1 MTDLVL
7 GVSHRSAPM
16 ALLDALALSGEGVDR
31 LTGLALAGDY
41 VDGAMVL
48 STCNRLE
55 IIADV
60 KSFHGGLAD
69 LGSALV
75 EVTGID
81 WQDLAHHVFVLFDDG
96 ATEHLLTLAA
106 GLDSMAVG
114 EAQILGQLRQ
124 TYSRAQEAGH
134 LTGALSGTVQEAL
147 RVGKRAHAET
157 ELDSVAGSLLD
168 TALVRAAEHIGP
180 IETADVLIVGAGA
193 MSGLVAA
200 TLARAGAGS
209 ITILNRTL
217 ERAERLAASVDG
229 RAVEFTPEALPAE
242 IAKADLVVSVIGAR
256 GTVIDADT
264 ITASLAHLE
273 DPEDPAHT
281 FLIDLALPFDVD
293 PNVEEHPFV
302 RMIGLEGLSS
312 MFADTD
318 YTASSGVVD
327 VISRVRT
334 IIREEMAALSAGKR
348 ARTIAPTV
356 TALRKQAGAVVSRE
370 IEKLEKRLGDR
381 VAEDDMKAIR
391 RSLRQVATTLLHTPT
406 VKVKELA
413 ADEHEKIDYA
423 AALTMLFDL
432 QRTPTAAAGSAAG
445 SAEAGMLSGAGTSA
459 AVPVPAAAGVR
470 AMPGTAAAP
479 GTAAGA
485 RAAEAGAGGLL
496 AQVPQPAGRG
506 TGDQGRPVGP
516 PASDARPAPDAR
528 PLPDRQPSVRTASVP
543 GSHYVAAAGESPVA
557 SHTLDV
563 VEPARPSGRTIR
575 LGTRRSQ
582 LARSQSTAVA
592 QQLAAQTGLRV
603 EIVEVVTEGDVN
615 MTPLASFG
623 GAGVFVSSVRSAL
636 LDGRVDIAVHSL
648 KDLPTAAAP
657 GISLAAVPPRVDPS
671 DVLITRDGLTLA
683 QLPAGAVIGTGS
695 PRRAAQ
701 LRAARPDIEVTG
713 VRGNVDTR
721 IRHVTEGRLDAVVL
735 AAAGVRRLGRLGEV
749 TEVLDSSVM
758 LPAPGQGALAVECR
772 DADAELTEFDAELR
786 SALSGLHD
794 EASMLAVLCER
805 AILAR
810 AEAGC
815 SAPIGAIAHLEGHSL
830 EVSGVLADEAG
841 TLLRVTRRSP
851 LPRRSADTD
860 PAEVRHAAEALGA
873 QVAEELLSGLGLDPA
888 RSIGANAPGTHL
900 APAEAA
906 QSAEAAQTAQ
916 PAQAA
921 ETHAEPELGTAGEPG
936 TPAQQDRQDAD
947 EGGGAHGA
955 GR

>member
-16 ALLDALALSGEGVDR
+16 SLLDALALTGDGQDR
-31 LTGLALAGDY
+31 LAELALGGDY

-75 EVTGID
+75 SVTGID
-81 WQDLAHHVFVLFDDG
+81 WQELAHHVFVLFGEG
-96 ATEHLLTLAA
+96 ADEHLLTLAA

-124 TYSRAQEAGH
+124 TYSQAQERGQ
-134 LTGALSGTVQEAL
+134 LTGDLSRTVQEAL

-168 TALVRAAEHIGP
+168 AALVRAQEHIGP
-180 IETADVLIVGAGA
+180 LETADVLIVGAGA

-200 TLARAGAGS
+200 TLHRAGAGS
-209 ITILNRTL
+209 LTILNRTL
-217 ERAERLAASVDG
+217 ERAQRLAASVDG
-229 RAVEFTPEALPAE
+229 RAVEFTYEALPAE
-242 IAKADLVVSVIGAR
+242 IAKADLVVSVIGSR
-256 GTVIDADT
+256 GTLIDKDT
-264 ITASLAHLE
+264 VTQSLVHLD
-273 DPEDPAHT
+273 DPHDPAHT
-281 FLIDLALPFDVD
+281 FFIDLALPFDVD
-293 PNVEEHPFV
+293 PNVEEHSFV

-312 MFADTD
+312 MFADTE

-327 VISRVRT
+327 VISRVRA
-334 IIREEMAALSAGKR
+334 IIREEMAALSAGRR

-381 VAEDDMKAIR
+381 LAEEDMHAVR
-391 RSLRQVATTLLHTPT
+391 RSLRQVATTLIHTPT
-406 VKVKELA
+406 VKVKELT
-413 ADEHEKIDYA
+413 ADEHEQVDYA

-432 QRTPTAAAGSAAG
+432 QRSPSPVETARPGSADTPAAEAAAGAT
-445 SAEAGMLSGAGTSA
+445 MTND
-459 AVPVPAAAGVR
+459 
-470 AMPGTAAAP
+470 
-479 GTAAGA
+479 
-485 RAAEAGAGGLL
+485 
-496 AQVPQPAGRG
+496 PQPGA
-506 TGDQGRPVGP
+506 QGGHSR
-516 PASDARPAPDAR
+516 A
-528 PLPDRQPSVRTASVP
+528 Q
-543 GSHYVAAAGESPVA
+543 GSHYVAADGTSPVA

-563 VEPARPSGRTIR
+563 VEPERPTGRTVR

-592 QQLAAQTGLRV
+592 QQLAAQTGMRV

-636 LDGRVDIAVHSL
+636 LTGKVDIAVHSL
-648 KDLPTAAAP
+648 KDLPTAPAP

-671 DVLITRDGLTLA
+671 DVLIARDGLTLA
-683 QLPAGAVIGTGS
+683 QLPAGSVVGTGS

-735 AAAGVRRLGRLGEV
+735 AAAGVRRLGRLAEV
-749 TEVLDSSVM
+749 TDVLDSSVM
-758 LPAPGQGALAVECR
+758 LPAPGQGALAIECR
-772 DADAELTEFDAELR
+772 DADAELTGDDASLR
-786 SALSGLHD
+786 AALSGLHD
-794 EASMLAVLCER
+794 EATMLAVLCER
-805 AILAR
+805 AILTR

-830 EVSGVLADEAG
+830 EVTGVLADDAG
-841 TLLRVTRRSP
+841 KLLRVSRMAQ
-851 LPRRSADTD
+851 LPRRSSGTEAS
-860 PAEVRHAAEALGA
+860 EVRHAAKALGGE
-873 QVAEELLSGLGLDPA
+873 VAEELLTGLGIDPRQA
-888 RSIGANAPGTHL
+888 QGANAPETHL
-900 APAEAA
+900 DPASAPETAAPVTAPAGASISTTRTE
-906 QSAEAAQTAQ
+906 
-916 PAQAA
+916 
-921 ETHAEPELGTAGEPG
+921 
-936 TPAQQDRQDAD
+936 
-947 EGGGAHGA
+947 EGGASEGT